1 MCKFK
6 KNLARNRQSV
16 GDNFER
22 PIMLKPA
29 RFGGSVATI
38 FPELAQ
44 VKLFAGYWLQYHIY
58 YHNYNYY
65 YYYYHQKIIITIIII
80 IIFFQNINKSVIIS
94 MGLHYS
100 VHQSLFF
107 GLFSFLLKRFRP
119 SSNVEPT
126 CAEPNSWPREIAS
139 LWLKIGK

>member
-1 MCKFK
+1 MQVQEKFS
-6 KNLARNRQSV
+6 QEPPVQV

-58 YHNYNYY
+58 YHYYN
-65 YYYYHQKIIITIIII
+65 YYYYHQKIIITIIIIIIIII

-94 MGLHYS
+94 VELHYS

-107 GLFSFLLKRFRP
+107 GHM
-119 SSNVEPT
+119 
-126 CAEPNSWPREIAS
+126 
-139 LWLKIGK
+139 